1 MAQEREHPTRGEWLE
16 SSNANP
22 DDIVTGDDP
31 MTDDQAHRLK
41 ALCWRLGER
50 FDRDLTVDQARSRI
64 AELEARS

>member
-1 MAQEREHPTRGEWLE
+1 MPQEHDFPTQREWAE

-50 FDRDLTVDQARSRI
+50 FERGLTVSQARDRI
-64 AELEARS
+64 AELEARC